1 MNMDYLLTHLEE
13 IAEYFKR
20 LIDLNDGIIDGKVVF
35 NDFTPDLV
43 SKLLF
48 FKTFRQTPNFTF

>member
-1 MNMDYLLTHLEE
+1 MNLDYLLTHLEE

-35 NDFTPDLV
+35 NDYTPDLV
-43 SKLLF
+43 SQLVF
-48 FKTFRQTPNFTF
+48 CVIS